1 MSISTP
7 FIHRP
12 VATTLFLLALTLAG
26 AIAYTLLPVSAL
38 PEVDFPTINVQAS
51 LPGASPD
58 VMAASVAT
66 PLEKQFTRIA
76 GVTEMTSRSSVG
88 SAQVTL
94 QFDLG
99 RDINAAAR
107 DVQAAINAS
116 AGFLPSNLP
125 SLPKYRKI
133 NPADQPILLLTLESD
148 VVPRPQLYD
157 IASSVFAQKLSQ
169 VQGVGQVQVG
179 GSSLPAVR
187 VEVNPQPLSRYNV
200 GLDQIGTFL
209 QNANAN
215 RPKGFLANSEEQI
228 PIYASDQLFQAKD
241 YKDLV
246 VVYRNGAPVRLSD
259 LGRVID
265 ANEDVR
271 NLGIV
276 NGNPMVQIQI
286 NRQPNANVVDTVAR
300 IRALM
305 PQFNAQLPPTVRF
318 KVASDR
324 TTTTRESMRD
334 AQRNVIVSILLV
346 ILVVFIFLRSG
357 WSTFIPSVAV
367 PVSII
372 ATFGAMYLAGY
383 TLDNLSLMALT
394 IATGFVVDDAIVVIE
409 NITRHIEH
417 GMKPMQAALKGAEEI
432 GFTVLSMSIS
442 LIAVFIPILMM
453 SGIVGRLFRE
463 FAVVLSVAIGI
474 SMVVSLTVTP
484 MMCAWLLKER
494 RGHGYFYNM
503 SERFFKWIIS
513 TYASALEVVLNH
525 PASVLL
531 TLLLT
536 VGINVYLYVRVPKG
550 FFPQQDTGRLQGNVV
565 GQQHISYQALV
576 EKAKWFEEQVR
587 KDPDVETVTMVVGSS
602 GGGWGGANQA
612 QVNVQLKPVGV
623 RESTSDQVIARLRR
637 KTSGVPGANLF
648 LQNSQDVRIGGR
660 QGNAQYQYTL
670 QAPDF
675 QTLAVWGPRVL
686 RRLSELPEIADVSSD
701 QQNSGLSSNVII
713 DRDTASRLG
722 LTAQAVDSALY
733 DAFGQRQVSVM
744 YKSINQYHVVL
755 ALQQQW
761 WESPDFLKTIYV
773 QTPRGT
779 DVPLS
784 TFTRFTQGNTP
795 ISLPHQGQFPA
806 TTISFN
812 LQEDIPLSDAVTSIK
827 RAEVEMG
834 LPATITGE
842 FAGTARAYRESLNNQ
857 PILIGTALLAVYIV
871 LGMLYESLVHPL
883 TIISTLPSA
892 GVGALV
898 AMVLFRSNLDIIGM
912 IGIILLIGIVKKNA
926 IMMIDFALAAE
937 RNEGMNSRDAIYQA
951 CLLRFRPIMMTTMC
965 ALLGGLPMALGWGAG
980 AELRKPLGIAIV
992 GGLVVSQMLT
1002 LFTTPVIYLYLDRLR
1017 LRFTRRQPNYRHRP
1031 GFLVPGGLAEAGD

>member
-12 VATTLFLLALTLAG
+12 VATTLLLVAVTLAG
-26 AIAYTLLPVSAL
+26 GIGYTLLPVAAL
-38 PEVDFPTINVQAS
+38 PEVDFPTIMVSAG

-88 SAQVTL
+88 SAMIVL
-94 QFDLG
+94 QFDLS
-99 RDINAAAR
+99 RDINGAAR
-107 DVQAAINAS
+107 EVQAAINSA

-125 SLPKYRKI
+125 SLPRYRKI
-133 NPADQPILLLTLESD
+133 NPADQPIVLMTLESD

-157 IASSVFAQKLSQ
+157 IASSVFAQKLAQ
-169 VQGVGQVQVG
+169 VNGVGQVTVG

-209 QNANAN
+209 QGANAN
-215 RPKGFLANSEEQI
+215 KPKGSLANSQEEI
-228 PIYASDQLFQAKD
+228 PIYATDQLFLAKD
-241 YKDLV
+241 YQNLV

-271 NLGIV
+271 NFGVV

-286 NRQPNANVVDTVAR
+286 SRQPNANIIDTVAR
-300 IRALM
+300 IKALM
-305 PQFNAQLPPTVRF
+305 PQFQAQLPPTVRF
-318 KVASDR
+318 KIASDR
-324 TTTTRESMRD
+324 TTTTRESLRD
-334 AQRNVIVSILLV
+334 AQRNVIVSICLV
-346 ILVVFIFLRSG
+346 VLVVFVFLRSA
-357 WSTFIPSVAV
+357 WSTFIPSVSV

-372 ATFGAMYLAGY
+372 ATFGAMYLIGY

-409 NITRHIEH
+409 NITRHLEH

-432 GFTVLSMSIS
+432 GFTVLSMSMS

-453 SGIVGRLFRE
+453 SGVVGRLFRE
-463 FAVVLSVAIGI
+463 FAVILAVAIAI
-474 SMVVSLTVTP
+474 SMVISLTVVP
-484 MMCAWLLKER
+484 MMCAWLLKEH
-494 RGHGYFYNM
+494 RGHGYLYNQ
-503 SERFFKWIIS
+503 SEKVYKWVIS
-513 TYASALEVVLNH
+513 SYGSALNVVLDH
-525 PASVLL
+525 PAPVLL
-531 TLLLT
+531 TVLVT
-536 VGINVYLYVRVPKG
+536 VGMSVYLYDKIPKG
-550 FFPQQDTGRLQGNVV
+550 FFPQQDTGRLQGSVM
-565 GQQHISYQALV
+565 GEQHISYQALV
-576 EKAKWFEEQVR
+576 AKAKWFEEKVR
-587 KDPDVETVTMVVGSS
+587 VDPDVETVTMVCGTS
-602 GGGWGGANQA
+602 GGGFGGNSA
-612 QVNVQLKPVGV
+612 QMNVQLKPVGV
-623 RESTSDQVIARLRR
+623 RKSTSDQVIARLRR
-637 KTSGVPGANLF
+637 QTSGVPGATLF
-648 LQNSQDVRIGGR
+648 LQNSQDVRVGGR

-670 QAPDF
+670 QGPDF
-675 QTLAVWGPRVL
+675 DSLAIWGPRL
-686 RRLSELPEIADVSSD
+686 LDKLSTVPEIADVSSD
-701 QQNSGLSSNVII
+701 QQNSGLSSNVVI

-761 WESPDFLKTIYV
+761 WESPDFLNTIYV
-773 QTPRGT
+773 QTPKGT

-784 TFTRFTQGNTP
+784 TFTHFTQGITP

-806 TTISFN
+806 TTLSFN
-812 LQEDIPLSDAVTSIK
+812 LAENVSLSDAVAAIN

-834 LPATITGE
+834 LPANITGK
-842 FAGTARAYRESLNNQ
+842 FAGTARAYQEALQNQ
-857 PILIGTALLAVYIV
+857 PILIATALLAVYIV
-871 LGMLYESLVHPL
+871 LGILYESLIHPL

-898 AMVLFRSNLDIIGM
+898 AMVLFKSDLDIVGM

-926 IMMIDFALAAE
+926 IMMIDFALAAQ

-965 ALLGGLPMALGWGAG
+965 ALLGGMPMALGWGVG
-980 AELRKPLGIAIV
+980 AELRKPLGISIV
-992 GGLVVSQMLT
+992 GGLLVSQMLT
-1002 LFTTPVIYLYLDRLR
+1002 LFTTPVIYLYFDRLR
-1017 LRFTRRQPNYRHRP
+1017 KRFTRRQPSYRNRP
-1031 GFLVPGGLAEAGD
+1031 GFLIPGGLAESGD

>member
-1 MSISTP
+1 MSLSTP
-7 FIHRP
+7 FIERP
-12 VATTLFLLALTLAG
+12 VATTLFLVALTLAG
-26 AIAYTLLPVSAL
+26 GIAYTLLPVSAL
-38 PEVDFPTINVQAS
+38 PEVDFPTITVSAG
-51 LPGASPD
+51 LPGASPE

-76 GVTEMTSRSSVG
+76 GVSEMTSNSSVG

-94 QFDLG
+94 QFDLS

-107 DVQAAINAS
+107 EVQAAINS
-116 AGFLPSNLP
+116 AAGSLPANLP

-133 NPADQPILLLTLESD
+133 NPADQPILLMTLESD

-169 VQGVGQVQVG
+169 VDGVGQVSVG

-215 RPKGFLANSEEQI
+215 KPKGAVANAEVQI
-228 PIYASDQLFQAKD
+228 PIYATDQLFLAKE
-241 YKDLV
+241 YKDLE

-300 IRALM
+300 IKALM
-305 PQFNAQLPPTVRF
+305 PQCEPQLPPTVRF
-318 KVASDR
+318 KIASDR
-324 TTTTRESMRD
+324 TITTRDSIHD
-334 AQRNVIVSILLV
+334 AQRNMIISIGLV
-346 ILVVFIFLRSG
+346 VFVVFIFLRSG
-357 WSTFIPSVAV
+357 WSTFIPGVVV

-372 ATFGAMYLAGY
+372 ATFGVMYLMDY
-383 TLDNLSLMALT
+383 TLDNLSVMALT

-409 NITRHIEH
+409 NITRHLEN
-417 GMKPMQAALKGAEEI
+417 GMKPMEAALKGAEEI
-432 GFTVLSMSIS
+432 GFTVLSMSVS

-453 SGIVGRLFRE
+453 SGVVGRLFRE
-463 FAVVLSVAIGI
+463 FAIVLSAAIAVSMMI
-474 SMVVSLTVTP
+474 SVTATP
-484 MMCAWLLKER
+484 MMCAWLLKEH
-494 RGHGYFYNM
+494 RGHGYAYNL
-503 SERFFKWIIS
+503 SDKFFKWIIS
-513 TYASALEVVLNH
+513 TYASALNVVLDH
-525 PASVLL
+525 PGAILL
-531 TLLLT
+531 TLT
-536 VGINVYLYVRVPKG
+536 VTMGINVYLYDKIPKG
-550 FFPQQDTGRLQGNVV
+550 FFPQQDTGRLQGNIL
-565 GQQHISYQALV
+565 GEQHISYQALV
-576 EKAKWFEEQVR
+576 EKAKWFEEKVTA
-587 KDPDVETVTMVVGSS
+587 DPDVETVTMVAGTS
-602 GGGWGGANQA
+602 GGGFGGNNA
-612 QVNVQLKPVGV
+612 QMNVQLKPTGV
-623 RESTSDQVIARLRR
+623 RQSTSDQVIARIRR
-637 KTSGVPGANLF
+637 KTSGVPGATLF

-660 QGNAQYQYTL
+660 QGNAQYQYTI

-675 QTLAVWGPRVL
+675 DTLSVWGPKL
-686 RRLSELPEIADVSSD
+686 LERLSHVPEIADVSSD
-701 QQNSGLSSNVII
+701 QQNSGLSSNVVI

-761 WESPDFLKTIYV
+761 WESPDFLNTIYV
-773 QTPRGT
+773 QTPKGT

-784 TFTRFTQGNTP
+784 TFTHFTQGLTP

-806 TTISFN
+806 TTLSFN
-812 LQEDIPLSDAVTSIK
+812 LAEGVALSDAETAIFKAVIDI
-827 RAEVEMG
+827 G
-834 LPATITGE
+834 LPANITGK
-842 FAGTARAYRESLNNQ
+842 FAGTARAYEEALANQ
-857 PILIGTALLAVYIV
+857 PILIGTALIAVYIV
-871 LGMLYESLVHPL
+871 LGILYESMIHPL

-898 AMVLFRSNLDIIGM
+898 AMILFKSDLDIVGM

-937 RNEGMNSRDAIYQA
+937 RNEGMSSRDAIYQA

-980 AELRKPLGIAIV
+980 AELRKPLGITIV
-992 GGLVVSQMLT
+992 GGLIFSQMLT
-1002 LFTTPVIYLYLDRLR
+1002 LYTTPVVYLYMDRFSTWR
-1017 LRFTRRQPNYRHRP
+1017 KQGRS
-1031 GFLVPGGLAEAGD
+1031 